1 MKFYKGTLNMRRY
14 NNPVKQQGVVLAFVL
29 VMLLLLTTISVNMI
43 QQNQQNLATAN
54 NARQQVAVLSTAET
68 TVLGSGA
75 IIELKRYVD
84 GNNDGVIS
92 ANERALHKCNDT
104 SKASPAGQ
112 INQGSTIGTSTVI
125 GVYCMWRVGGAEK
138 QCPYRGSPLAR
149 VATDS
154 DCAALTQAGS
164 ANGCPVEIYVLET
177 LSIGDKGAKRTI
189 QSKYA
194 VDCTGDTG

>member
-1 MKFYKGTLNMRRY
+1 MKFYKGTLNMKRY

-75 IIELKRYVD
+75 IIEGIRYAD
-84 GNNDGVIS
+84 KAI
-92 ANERALHKCNDT
+92 HKC
-104 SKASPAGQ
+104 KAAGQ
-112 INQGSTIGTSTVI
+112 IDQGSTIGTSTVI

-138 QCPYRGSPLAR
+138 QCRYTGSPLAR

-164 ANGCPVEIYVLET
+164 VNGCPVEIYTLET
-177 LSIGDKGAKRTI
+177 SSIGDKGAKRTI